1 MSKKF
6 NIHEWQ
12 ASQIKKRLKE
22 NFANQ
27 KYYDLLNDLRDEGHL
42 HRYGVIQLQLK
53 FGLKE
58 KEAQEIY
65 NQYKEDLKAEQ
76 PDAYD
81 FYMKDLNEDDSQI
94 KDEIKKYIGQTFAS
108 WMSPSNPP
116 FAQEYAK
123 PPYIDDLVNG
133 IIGILPTRMSEHH
146 GDDFPKELLKKSVN
160 DFLESLKKKS
170 EKDYDAVE
178 DIMRKYFGKEMDEMN
193 SLGSAGAGASF
204 QAGNSDAYATP
215 KAFGGSKNKKEVL
228 GYKKVKDLN
237 EQNSPKWWKKI
248 K

>member
-1 MSKKF
+1 MTKKF
-6 NIHEWQ
+6 NIHDWQ
-12 ASQIKKRLKE
+12 AKQRLLKE
-22 NFANQ
+22 NKPPFFANQ
-27 KYYDLLNDLRDEGHL
+27 KYYDLLNDLRDEGYL
-42 HRYGVIQLQLK
+42 HRYGVIRLQVE

-76 PDAYD
+76 PDAAD
-81 FYMKDLNEDDSQI
+81 FYLKDLNEDDSQI

-133 IIGILPTRMSEHH
+133 IVGILPTRMSEHH

-160 DFLESLKKKS
+160 DFLALFISDL
-170 EKDYDAVE
+170 
-178 DIMRKYFGKEMDEMN
+178 N
-193 SLGSAGAGASF
+193 SLEFLAIADILSAILAKENPAAAASSLILLRASSIDF
-204 QAGNSDAYATP
+204 AEFFPSFKSSNTD
-215 KAFGGSKNKKEVL
+215 
-228 GYKKVKDLN
+228 
-237 EQNSPKWWKKI
+237 I
-248 K
+248 